1 MTYQELLDN
10 NGGAFASNLEWLLAR
25 RTNSN
30 IRTVRTMKL
39 SALIEIDSQVQRALC
54 NQVLLHRDWFT
65 GKVHQEL
72 LQLVTDVYS
81 RHSACKSA
89 DIRHYGVCCN
99 CGAYYN
105 PALKPSVIWG
115 LSTAILWNVE

>member
-1 MTYQELLDN
+1 MTYQELLNN
-10 NGGAFASNLEWLLAR
+10 NGGAFANNLEWLLAR

-30 IRTVRTMKL
+30 IRTMRSMEL
-39 SALIEIDSQVQRALC
+39 FELIEIESQVQRALVG
-54 NQVLLHRDWFT
+54 QVLLHRDWFT
-65 GKVHQEL
+65 KQVHQEL
-72 LQLVTDVYS
+72 LQLVTDVYNH
-81 RHSACKSA
+81 HSACESA
-89 DIRHYGVCCN
+89 DVRHYGVCCN